1 MLRRA
6 PYLTVRFK
14 RHQVL
19 NRTLETNAVK
29 ESEHTETQKRLHV
42 PVMLDEV
49 LHYLVDTVDNFQ
61 VERVQIYI
69 LF

>member
-1 MLRRA
+1 MFLTQLPMLLA
-6 PYLTVRFK
+6 FK

-29 ESEHTETQKRLHV
+29 ESEHTETQKELHI

-49 LHYLVDTVDNFQ
+49 LHYLLDTVDNFQ
-61 VERVQIYI
+61 VQRVQIYI